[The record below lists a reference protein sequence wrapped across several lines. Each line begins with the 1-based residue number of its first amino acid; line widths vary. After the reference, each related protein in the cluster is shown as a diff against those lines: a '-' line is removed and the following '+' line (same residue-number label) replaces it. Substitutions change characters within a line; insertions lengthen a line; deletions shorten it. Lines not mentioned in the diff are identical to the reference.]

1 MRQTLRKIV
10 SVLDGQ
16 PTGVR
21 GQSLVEM
28 TVTFPLLI
36 LMVLSLTEIGFL
48 ANNFLILM
56 DVVRAAGRTA
66 VTTHPDPTQWDDF
79 TPGLPQS
86 RNVNRM
92 DCDQPEIVNGL
103 PQPHDTDFHRLGN
116 ANVPLNPDPLLY
128 DARAIGY
135 GSKPVNQGEQ
145 GPRGQHFMGASGVIP
160 APKYWGGAGTE
171 AAFGFFDAVACE
183 VTRGFAPLVFNDDS
197 IANSKDDIVVSA
209 VSYQLMVYD
218 GVANAGDPA
227 AYNGAKPPFYT
238 SGPGNH
244 SFGGKDYWITVT
256 GRYPQANRYCVTNF
270 GQPNQA
276 GDVRDPFNFLQNE
289 YNNQW
294 HDDATLDKNPPGG
307 QWGEGFY
314 DTLTGTY
321 SPPLAAGQSQ
331 GVRGFVFTGNNL
343 NPDGCYGSR
352 FTVQDIEQRLNLD
365 TNLSLNS
372 RIPNGGAVIVEIFW
386 QHHPLVLGPLFEGFT
401 GNKMDDPVLWVWGWF
416 PLPSV
421 EPTQTPSS

>member
-1 MRQTLRKIV
+1 MRQTLRKMV
-10 SVLDGQ
+10 NVLDGQ

-48 ANNFLILM
+48 ANNYLILM

-66 VTTHPDPTQWDDF
+66 VTTHPDPTQWDDS
-79 TPGLPQS
+79 TPGKPQS
-86 RNVNRM
+86 RFYHRM
-92 DCDQPEIVNGL
+92 DCNQPEAGNDHADDYHRIGN
-103 PQPHDTDFHRLGN
+103 DTV
-116 ANVPLNPDPLLY
+116 ASNPDPLLY
-128 DARAIGY
+128 DARSTGF
-135 GSKPVNQGEQ
+135 GSKPINQGEK
-145 GPRGQHFMGASGVIP
+145 GPRGQHLASLG
-160 APKYWGGAGTE
+160 YWGAGQKDVP
-171 AAFGFFDAVACE
+171 FGFFDAVACE

-209 VSYQLMVYD
+209 ISYQMMEYSSKP
-218 GVANAGDPA
+218 ANPTEFD
-227 AYNGAKPPFYT
+227 K
-238 SGPGNH
+238 GPGLH
-244 SFGGKDYWITVT
+244 PFGSKYYWVTVT
-256 GRYPQANRYCVTNF
+256 GRYPLANRYCVTNTTL
-270 GQPNQA
+270 GLQ
-276 GDVRDPFNFLQNE
+276 GDQRDPFDFLRKD
-289 YNNQW
+289 YNDAW
-294 HDDATLDKNPPGG
+294 HNGPPDLDKNPAGG
-307 QWGEGFY
+307 KWGEGLF
-314 DTLTGTY
+314 DRTLGPNGDY
-321 SPPLAAGQSQ
+321 IPGSILGGVSQSQ